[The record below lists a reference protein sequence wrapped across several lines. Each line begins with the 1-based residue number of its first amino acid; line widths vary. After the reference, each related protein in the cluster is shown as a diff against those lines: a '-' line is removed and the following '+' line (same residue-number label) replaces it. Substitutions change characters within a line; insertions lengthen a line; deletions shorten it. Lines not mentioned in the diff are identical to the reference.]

1 VSVSTIHRIRCGP
14 NTTNSPTNSFYW
26 LIVVSSEIKRTGE
39 NLIKPAIPKSWQ
51 RIRGDGFF
59 WYDTGQEHII
69 TDSVFRNCGYRSDK
83 YNQYDPSA
91 NRGCDDSDSNGCT
104 DRSTVFGFLTH
115 SDQFTPEL
123 MQGTRAITFDNCGRR
138 FSLDN
143 WLANQNTVSGRNQNW
158 LDTDGSASGLGVPT
172 LMVSG
177 VANVSSWWQVD
188 SNGALL
194 TVSLLISSSFLL
206 AFRFC

>member
-1 VSVSTIHRIRCGP
+1 M
-14 NTTNSPTNSFYW
+14 
-26 LIVVSSEIKRTGE
+26 
-39 NLIKPAIPKSWQ
+39 
-51 RIRGDGFF
+51 RGDGFF

-83 YNQYDPSA
+83 FNQYDQSL

-123 MQGTRAITFDNCGRR
+123 MQGTRAIRFENCGRR

-143 WLANQNTVSGRNQNW
+143 WLNDPNTVSGRNQNW
-158 LDTDGSASGLGVPT
+158 LDADGSASGLGIPT

-188 SNGALL
+188 SNG
-194 TVSLLISSSFLL
+194 TSK
-206 AFRFC
+206 